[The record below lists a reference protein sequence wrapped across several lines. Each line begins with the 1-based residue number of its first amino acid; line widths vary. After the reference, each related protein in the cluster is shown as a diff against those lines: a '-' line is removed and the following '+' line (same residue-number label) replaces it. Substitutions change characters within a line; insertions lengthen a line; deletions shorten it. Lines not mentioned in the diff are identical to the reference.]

1 VKGGI
6 FMKKLQSFFL
16 SKIINKRVYDEYGD
30 YIGKL
35 IDIYVTSEDA
45 YPRAI
50 AYKIMSLKIFLFMM
64 MRVKLL

>member
-1 VKGGI
+1 
-6 FMKKLQSFFL
+6 MKKLQSFFL

-35 IDIYVTSEDA
+35 IDIYVTSEDD

-50 AYKIMSLKIFLFMM
+50 AYKIK
-64 MRVKLL
+64 REEK